1 MLIDTKPRRNTF
13 DLRKGYSKQRKNYL
27 MRIMVQNKLSVIKN
41 YGENK
46 AFQPSVF
53 INIFGKTKNGVGIY
67 TRILE
72 QGANDT
78 ENEEL

>member
-1 MLIDTKPRRNTF
+1 
-13 DLRKGYSKQRKNYL
+13 